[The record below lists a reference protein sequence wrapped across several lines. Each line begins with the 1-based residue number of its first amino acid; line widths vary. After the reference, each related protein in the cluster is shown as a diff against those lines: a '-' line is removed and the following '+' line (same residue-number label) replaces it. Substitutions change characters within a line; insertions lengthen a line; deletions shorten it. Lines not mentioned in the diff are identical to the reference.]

1 MPYLAFQRLSRGAMA
16 YLCALLLVLTAASLT
31 SAAKVLGKVLA
42 ACCTVAFRS
51 VRTESRAAVRQCAR
65 RRTLQGEKCP
75 SGLVYSETILDC
87 YPCDDAQVPS
97 PNGTCLSRFHVLR
110 GGMERLGRKILH
122 VSNRIHETLR
132 PGRPSQLHE
141 MPSEYGALVG
151 SELVHDVQRRIADDE
166 RTRFPCA

>member
-1 MPYLAFQRLSRGAMA
+1 MPEGSVFKKVRNFSTFTVVRIPFQRLSRGGMA

-31 SAAKVLGKVLA
+31 SAAKLLGKVLA

-51 VRTESRAAVRQCAR
+51 VRTESRAMRQCAR

-122 VSNRIHETLR
+122 VSNRIHETL
-132 PGRPSQLHE
+132 
-141 MPSEYGALVG
+141 
-151 SELVHDVQRRIADDE
+151 
-166 RTRFPCA
+166 